1 MAPEPVAPRLRVD
14 VAGADLTFDRAFV
27 VGRDPASDVAFEGH
41 ARVSRAH
48 VRVYPVEGRWWVEDL
63 DSANGLLIDGVRV
76 RAAEVTGD
84 VHVQLGEGGPSLTL
98 HAPHVDA
105 PPLMP
110 EPSDGDAARY
120 VPAAV
125 IPEGPGRLGDPPS
138 GPRATP
144 TYPAPHEAS
153 RPSGPVAVAPPPDPP
168 PGTGLGETAAATPDT
183 APDAAPTQAP
193 VATGDGGAGETI
205 SYEKV
210 VERYFAEDE
219 DDADVGERT
228 RFIRQAYKDIQ
239 QATTQEHTSRERR
252 YRVAIVAAIVVGIA
266 AVGYAVY
273 REMAIREL
281 RAEAAALFLELRSY
295 DVAVAQQVVEI
306 ERQIEASPESEDSL
320 RGRLD
325 EALETRRRTAAR
337 YDQFVRGL
345 GVYDGLSSEEE
356 AIYRVA
362 RAFGES
368 ELMIPPEFVDEVKVY
383 IQRWRNSNRF
393 QTAVRTAQVNGY
405 IPMTVDALR
414 RNGLPLEFFYLS
426 MQESNFDT
434 RAVGP
439 PTRYGYAKGAWQF
452 IPETGRRYGLEPGP
466 LVNER
471 VFDPLDERQQFDLAV
486 NAAAKYLHD
495 IYVHLSQASGL
506 LVCASYNWGEH
517 RVREKMRGIA
527 NDPAH
532 RTYWRFLTEYRNRM
546 PDETKGYVMNI
557 FAAAVIGQNP
567 RMFGIDM
574 DPPLSDASIARSG
587 GAPVT
592 DRASGARTRLG
603 TGALESRRS
612 TRPPAG
618 RPRPAP

>member
-1 MAPEPVAPRLRVD
+1 MEPEPAAPPLRVVVGD
-14 VAGADLTFDRAFV
+14 AERVFDRAFV
-27 VGRDPASDVAFEGH
+27 VGRDPASDIAFEGH

-48 VRVYPVEGRWWVEDL
+48 IRVYPVEGRWWVEDL
-63 DSANGLLIDGVRV
+63 DSANGLLVDGVRV

-84 VHVQLGEGGPSLTL
+84 AAVQLGEGGPSITL
-98 HAPHVDA
+98 HAPPVEA

-110 EPSDGDAARY
+110 EPSGTDQAPY

-125 IPEGPGRLGDPPS
+125 IPDGPGRLGDPPS

-144 TYPAPHEAS
+144 TYPPPSGPLAGS
-153 RPSGPVAVAPPPDPP
+153 RPSGGVAVAPPPA
-168 PGTGLGETAAATPDT
+168 EARTAAPSVG
-183 APDAAPTQAP
+183 PVSAPTTSDAESRAP
-193 VATGDGGAGETI
+193 SDESL
-205 SYEKV
+205 SYEQV
-210 VERYFAEDE
+210 VERYFVDDE
-219 DDADVGERT
+219 TAGEEIGERT

-239 QATTQEHTSRERR
+239 KATVNEHTSRERR
-252 YRVAIVAAIVVGIA
+252 YRVAIIAAIVVGA
-266 AVGYAVY
+266 VAVGYAVH
-273 REMAIREL
+273 REMEVREL

-320 RGRLD
+320 RARLD

-337 YDQFVRGL
+337 YDRFVRGL

-383 IQRWRNSNRF
+383 IARWRNSNRF

-405 IPMTVDALR
+405 IPQTVEALR

-466 LVNER
+466 LVNQR
-471 VFDPLDERQQFDLAV
+471 VYDPLDERQQFDLAV
-486 NAAAKYLHD
+486 GAAAKYLHD

-546 PDETKGYVMNI
+546 PEETKGYVMNI

-574 DPPLSDASIARSG
+574 DNPLSDASIARSG

-592 DRASGARTRLG
+592 DRAGGARARLG
-603 TGALESRRS
+603 TSALESRR
-612 TRPPAG
+612 R
-618 RPRPAP
+618 

>member
-1 MAPEPVAPRLRVD
+1 MVPEPAAPLLRVA
-14 VAGADLTFDRAFV
+14 VGGAERTFDRAFV
-27 VGRDPASDVAFEGH
+27 VGRDPSSDIAFEGH

-63 DSANGLLIDGVRV
+63 DSANGLLVDGVRV

-84 VHVQLGEGGPSLTL
+84 AEVQLGEGGPSLTL
-98 HAPHVDA
+98 HAPPVETA
-105 PPLMP
+105 PLMP
-110 EPSDGDAARY
+110 EPSGTDTPPY

-144 TYPAPHEAS
+144 TYPGAHEVS
-153 RPSGPVAVAPPPDPP
+153 GTRPSGPVAVAPPPPV
-168 PGTGLGETAAATPDT
+168 TSAAADVP
-183 APDAAPTQAP
+183 AASEVTRTR
-193 VATGDGGAGETI
+193 ATDSGGDGEPI

-210 VERYFAEDE
+210 VEKYFADDE
-219 DDADVGERT
+219 DDENVGERT

-239 QATTQEHTSRERR
+239 QATVQEHTSRERR
-252 YRVAIVAAIVVGIA
+252 YRVVIIAAIVVGIA

-281 RAEAAALFLELRSY
+281 RAEAQALFLELRSY

-320 RGRLD
+320 RARLD

-405 IPMTVDALR
+405 IPMTVEALR

-466 LVNER
+466 LVNQR
-471 VFDPLDERQQFDLAV
+471 LYDPLDERQQFDLAV
-486 NAAAKYLHD
+486 DAAAKYLHD

-574 DPPLSDASIARSG
+574 DNPLSDASIARSG

-592 DRASGARTRLG
+592 DRAGGARTRLG

-612 TRPPAG
+612 SRPPAA
-618 RPRPAP
+618 PPAP

>member
-1 MAPEPVAPRLRVD
+1 MAPEPAAPPLRVV
-14 VAGADLTFDRAFV
+14 VAGAERRFDRAFV
-27 VGRDPASDVAFEGH
+27 VGRDPSSDIAFEGH

-63 DSANGLLIDGVRV
+63 DSANGLLVDGVRV

-84 VHVQLGEGGPSLTL
+84 AQVQLGEGGPSLTL
-98 HAPHVDA
+98 HAPSVEA

-110 EPSDGDAARY
+110 EPSGDDTPPY

-125 IPEGPGRLGDPPS
+125 IPDGPGRLGDPPS

-144 TYPAPHEAS
+144 TYPGPSEAS
-153 RPSGPVAVAPPPDPP
+153 RPSGPVAVAPPPPVTPVTSSDEP
-168 PGTGLGETAAATPDT
+168 TAVPRAASKPS
-183 APDAAPTQAP
+183 
-193 VATGDGGAGETI
+193 GDGGAGD
-205 SYEKV
+205 SVRYEDV
-210 VERYFAEDE
+210 VERYFSEGDDDE
-219 DDADVGERT
+219 EVGDRT

-252 YRVAIVAAIVVGIA
+252 YRVAIIASILVGIA

-273 REMAIREL
+273 REMAVREL

-306 ERQIEASPESEDSL
+306 ERQIEASPESADSL
-320 RGRLD
+320 RARLD
-325 EALETRRRTAAR
+325 DALETRRRTAAR

-383 IQRWRNSNRF
+383 IARWRNSNRF

-452 IPETGRRYGLEPGP
+452 IPETGQRYGLEPGP
-466 LVNER
+466 LVSQR
-471 VFDPLDERQQFDLAV
+471 VYDPLDERQQFDLAV
-486 NAAAKYLHD
+486 EAAAKYLHD

-546 PDETKGYVMNI
+546 PEETKGYVMNI

-592 DRASGARTRLG
+592 DRAGGARTRLG
-603 TGALESRRS
+603 TGALESRR
-612 TRPPAG
+612 TARPPAG
-618 RPRPAP
+618 SPRPAP